1 MQNLPDEL
9 QNIIIFPKYYKPINK
24 LSFNQKIY
32 LLFQFR
38 NTNYINLELNKT
50 INKFK
55 IIQNCF
61 ITNYIDS
68 DSYYLSNK
76 PIYKF
81 LLYKLLKQK
90 NKSTHHLTHDNY
102 NLDYNLENYVL
113 NNASFINNS
122 NNITIEQHISS
133 IYF

>member
-1 MQNLPDEL
+1 MQYLPDEL
-9 QNIIIFPKYYKPINK
+9 QNIIVFPKYYKPINK
-24 LSFNQKIY
+24 LSFNQKLY

-55 IIQNCF
+55 NIQNYF
-61 ITNYIDS
+61 INNYIDS

-90 NKSTHHLTHDNY
+90 NKSTKHLFQNNNSLNY
-102 NLDYNLENYVL
+102 NFQNYIF
-113 NNASFINNS
+113 NNFNFINNS
-122 NNITIEQHISS
+122 NNITIEQHINTT
-133 IYF
+133 YF

>member
-38 NTNYINLELNKT
+38 NTDYINLELNKT

-90 NKSTHHLTHDNY
+90 NKSTHHLTQDNY

>member
-32 LLFQFR
+32 LLFKQ

-55 IIQNCF
+55 IIQN
-61 ITNYIDS
+61 
-68 DSYYLSNK
+68 
-76 PIYKF
+76 
-81 LLYKLLKQK
+81 
-90 NKSTHHLTHDNY
+90 
-102 NLDYNLENYVL
+102 
-113 NNASFINNS
+113 
-122 NNITIEQHISS
+122 
-133 IYF
+133 

>member
-90 NKSTHHLTHDNY
+90 NKSTHHLTQDNY